1 MRSRRGERKQVEVG
15 GAGHEH
21 RRKGSEAGRRL
32 RNLRAVDST
41 AGTSASQTYRS
52 IPCSVS
58 ISELSC
64 ELVRKSQAT
73 GLSELYR
80 FW

>member
-1 MRSRRGERKQVEVG
+1 MEGASLRSRRGERKQVEVG

-64 ELVRKSQAT
+64 D
-73 GLSELYR
+73 LSEKVR
-80 FW
+80 QQG